1 MIFQALAKL
10 ALTAVRP
17 PKEGERV
24 GAEGHRRQ
32 HSGDKSAK
40 RAHED
45 ETRGPHP
52 VLNTHGETTGKVID
66 TEA

>member
-17 PKEGERV
+17 PQEGERV
-24 GAEGHRRQ
+24 GSEGHRRRQ
-32 HSGDKSAK
+32 SGDKSAK
-40 RAHED
+40 REHED
-45 ETRGPHP
+45 PTPGPHP
-52 VLNTHGETTGKVID
+52 VLNTQGETTGKVID